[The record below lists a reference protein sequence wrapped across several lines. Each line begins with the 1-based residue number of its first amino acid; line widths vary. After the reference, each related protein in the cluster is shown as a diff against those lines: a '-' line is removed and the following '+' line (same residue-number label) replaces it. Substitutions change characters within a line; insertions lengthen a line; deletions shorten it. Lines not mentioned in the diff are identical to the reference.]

1 MNKSK
6 KKQQLDMQT
15 LKRLLSYLK
24 QYKARFVF
32 VLICI
37 LVSAG
42 ASVLAALFLE
52 TLIDDYITPLL
63 VQAAVSYTHLAF
75 AIILTRVK
83 IMVNVSA
90 YRISVYLFS
99 CCNSS
104 YPSGVHS
111 NSA

>member
-24 QYKARFVF
+24 QYKARFIF

-42 ASVLAALFLE
+42 ASVLAALFLDVYKRQVHSRC
-52 TLIDDYITPLL
+52 L
-63 VQAAVSYTHLAF
+63 QAA
-75 AIILTRVK
+75 
-83 IMVNVSA
+83 
-90 YRISVYLFS
+90 SVCRQTQPGF
-99 CCNSS
+99 
-104 YPSGVHS
+104 GG
-111 NSA
+111 

>member
-24 QYKARFVF
+24 QYKARFIF

-63 VQAAVSYTHLAF
+63 VQAVPDFSGL
-75 AIILTRVK
+75 LRVMYCK
-83 IMVNVSA
+83 GTFEKAQDID
-90 YRISVYLFS
+90 
-99 CCNSS
+99 
-104 YPSGVHS
+104 SG
-111 NSA
+111 